1 MSRRISESKR
11 RDWQARFERFRKSG
25 LPVGRFCSAER
36 VSVNTFY
43 YWARRLESPSAPTT
57 LQSGSR
63 RLLAATKIGTARA
76 AVADAASQ
84 PNVAANGDGDGD
96 ARPATTVRFLLG
108 GQIEIVVPAERL
120 DVVRCLA
127 RCLRRR
133 ATERATKSRPAAF
146 HEVVV
151 ATR

>member
-1 MSRRISESKR
+1 MSRRISEAKR

-25 LPVGRFCSAER
+25 LTVGRFCSAER
-36 VSVNTFY
+36 VSVNTLY
-43 YWARRLESPSAPTT
+43 YWARRLESPSTPTT

-63 RLLAATKIGTARA
+63 RWLAATKIGTARA
-76 AVADAASQ
+76 AVAEAASQ
-84 PNVAANGDGDGD
+84 PNVEGNGDGDN
-96 ARPATTVRFLLG
+96 ASPATTVRFLLG
-108 GQIEIVVPAERL
+108 DQIEIVVPAERL

-151 ATR
+151 AAR